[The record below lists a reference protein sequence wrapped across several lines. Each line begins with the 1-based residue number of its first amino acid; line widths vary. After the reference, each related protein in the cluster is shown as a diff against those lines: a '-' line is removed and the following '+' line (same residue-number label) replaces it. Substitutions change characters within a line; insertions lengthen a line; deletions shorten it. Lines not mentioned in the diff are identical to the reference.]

1 MVLTHRVALGV
12 SFELKK
18 THWGGGGLWQV
29 RALQATGGV
38 RMVPRAWVD
47 ERLDAPTTPL
57 TDDAFA
63 VPPRESAAVQQ
74 VLKA

>member
-1 MVLTHRVALGV
+1 M
-12 SFELKK
+12 
-18 THWGGGGLWQV
+18 WQV